1 MGHRLRRARRT
12 RWVPIAAGAIAG
24 LAGGLMGIGLDS
36 NPNFFLPGGMLGAVT
51 GGVVAA
57 LVSDHGVLED
67 VLHAGLADVVSSA
80 AFFSMVYV
88 GLITNYGS
96 PLGVA
101 FVSILYAVFGGVIAI
116 PIAIFSLAIAVL
128 FGGITTLLKLGFR
141 TYVRD
146 VGR

>member
-1 MGHRLRRARRT
+1 MGHRWRRARRT
-12 RWVPIAAGAIAG
+12 RWVPVAAGAVAG
-24 LAGGLMGIGLDS
+24 LAGGLIGIGLDS
-36 NPNFFLPGGMLGAVT
+36 NPNFFLPGGMAGAVT

-67 VLHAGLADVVSSA
+67 VLHAGLADVASSA
-80 AFFSMVYV
+80 AFFGVVYA

-96 PLGVA
+96 PVGVGA
-101 FVSILYAVFGGVIAI
+101 TSVLYAVFGGLVAI
-116 PIAIFSLAIAVL
+116 PIAILSLAVAVSS
-128 FGGITTLLKLGFR
+128 GGVATLLQRGFR